1 MADGPKDQAGY
12 PEAQAETD
20 RARQRAVDDGERARG
35 AAEQYRL
42 GQRPMDGGVEAR
54 DRLGGFR
61 HQTSAPPPNEPN
73 ARKKLDAAN
82 AIDRPNTIWMSRPRP
97 PAVSR
102 NASVRHVPRLKMTA
116 SNSATKPTMRL
127 RHD

>member
-54 DRLGGFR
+54 DRLGGFQ
-61 HQTSAPPPNEPN
+61 HQTSAPPPNEKN
-73 ARKKLDAAN
+73 DRKKLDAAN
-82 AIDRPNTIWMSRPRP
+82 AIDRPNTIWMSRR
-97 PAVSR
+97 
-102 NASVRHVPRLKMTA
+102 
-116 SNSATKPTMRL
+116 KPSSEEHTSELQSTMRIS
-127 RHD
+127 

>member
-1 MADGPKDQAGY
+1 MADGPNDQAGY

-54 DRLGGFR
+54 DRPGGFQHPTR
-61 HQTSAPPPNEPN
+61 APPPTRKNERKTLN
-73 ARKKLDAAN
+73 AARANDRKNREAP
-82 AIDRPNTIWMSRPRP
+82 DRRR
-97 PAVSR
+97 
-102 NASVRHVPRLKMTA
+102 AS
-116 SNSATKPTMRL
+116 TK
-127 RHD
+127 